1 MVFVIFLHF
10 RASKYLAEHRVLLS
24 VMAMAALDADGD
36 GFISRSEFLRLADP
50 EVISNSQSWIARL

>member
-1 MVFVIFLHF
+1 MALSCNCFDFGANRMLMSMKAMV
-10 RASKYLAEHRVLLS
+10 
-24 VMAMAALDADGD
+24 ALDTNGD